1 MISVTTA
8 CTGDSTEGV
17 NDDLERDTIGA
28 LWGTAL
34 KAEFTKPYF
43 CMVHFKG
50 FAPTSRNAKFFLIA
64 GRFLDLGSQ
73 VATHMKY

>member
-1 MISVTTA
+1 MIAVTTA
-8 CTGDSTEGV
+8 CTGDSTEGM
-17 NDDLERDTIGA
+17 NDNLEQGT
-28 LWGTAL
+28 LWGMAL

-43 CMVHFKG
+43 RMVHFKG
-50 FAPTSRNAKFFLIA
+50 FAPASRYAKFFLTA